1 MWKLFY
7 FANVVDALRIT
18 LGWLVALSFILF
30 IITLIWRLIYRF
42 DYSYNIDSEKDVYGE
57 LNKDRLQYFSLCK
70 LNRIGIVL
78 CILFMIL
85 RVITPCKNTIYL
97 MAGGKLV
104 DLTIENN
111 PQIKEVPGK
120 TIDLLNAWLEKE
132 TGELRPEKEI
142 KENTEKVGE

>member
-7 FANVVDALRIT
+7 LADVVDT
-18 LGWLVALSFILF
+18 LDLALSWIVGLTTILF
-30 IITLIWRLIYRF
+30 IITMIFRLIFRF
-42 DYSYNIDSEKDVYGE
+42 SGDYDIDTEKDRDGDPNE
-57 LNKDRLQYFSLCK
+57 DRTQYLSLCR
-70 LNRIGIVL
+70 LNRIGLAVL
-78 CILFMIL
+78 LFSLILKIA
-85 RVITPCKNTIYL
+85 TPSKNTIYL

-132 TGELRPEKEI
+132 TEGLKP
-142 KENTEKVGE
+142 KENIEKKVGE

>member
-7 FANVVDALRIT
+7 LADVVDTLNTA
-18 LGWLVALSFILF
+18 LGWLVALSVILF
-30 IITLIWRLIYRF
+30 VITLIWRLIYRF
-42 DYSYNIDSEKDVYGE
+42 DNYNYDIDSEKDKDGDP
-57 LNKDRLQYFSLCK
+57 NADRLQYLTLQK
-70 LNRIGIVL
+70 LNRVGLIAFFI
-78 CILFMIL
+78 F
-85 RVITPCKNTIYL
+85 ITLKIATPSKNTIYL

-132 TGELRPEKEI
+132 TEGLKP
-142 KENTEKVGE
+142 KENIEKKVGE

>member
-7 FANVVDALRIT
+7 LADVVDTLDCA
-18 LGWLVALSFILF
+18 LGWLVALSVILF
-30 IITLIWRLIYRF
+30 GITLIWRLIYRF
-42 DYSYNIDSEKDVYGE
+42 DYSYDIESEKDKDGDPNE
-57 LNKDRLQYFSLCK
+57 DRLQYLSLCK
-70 LNRIGIVL
+70 MNRIGLVL
-78 CILFMIL
+78 FILFLIL
-85 RVITPCKNTIYL
+85 KIATPSKNTIYL

-132 TGELRPEKEI
+132 TEGLKP
-142 KENTEKVGE
+142 KENIEKKVGE